1 MYWILKLAWKN
12 MWRNRNRTLITMASV
27 FFAVMLSVLASS
39 LKEGVFNN
47 LVKNLVSFYTGY
59 IQIHKKGYWKEQT
72 LEHLLN
78 KDFTAE
84 QKLKNE
90 KNVNFYTPRF
100 ESFALASSGEITKG
114 CLVVGISPESEDG
127 ITGLRNKIIKGSYLT
142 EDDNA
147 VLLSQGL
154 ADRLKTKLNDTL
166 ILIGQGYQGATAAG
180 KYPIKGILKLGAP
193 DLNDK
198 SLFLPLKATQTLFS
212 AENMIT
218 AYVLSVH
225 NTGQLSATTSNL
237 SRQLGNNYE
246 VMTWEEMMPEI
257 KQHIETDTNNMKYI
271 TGILYMLISFG
282 IFGTF
287 LMMMIER
294 KYEMG
299 LLIAIG
305 MKKSLLISTI
315 IIESVL
321 CVFIGCIAGLISSI
335 PLIFYLNRFPLKMG
349 GETAKAY
356 EKFGFEAIFPTSTDP
371 SIFFHQGFTIM
382 AIGLILTC
390 YPVYK
395 IIQLNPVTAMK
406 R

>member
-1 MYWILKLAWKN
+1 
-12 MWRNRNRTLITMASV
+12 MASI
-27 FFAVMLSVLASS
+27 FFAVILSVLASS

-59 IQIHKKGYWKEQT
+59 IQIHNSGYWKEQT
-72 LEHLLN
+72 MEHLLTQSSEIEN
-78 KDFTAE
+78 SI
-84 QKLKNE
+84 QKVKNITY
-90 KNVNFYTPRF
+90 YTPRL
-100 ESFALASSGEITKG
+100 ESFSLVSSGEITKG
-114 CLVVGISPESEDG
+114 CLVIGIVPESENM
-127 ITGLRNKIIKGSYLT
+127 ITGLKKKLIEGTYL
-142 EDDNA
+142 EEKDNA

-154 ADRLKTKLNDTL
+154 AKRLKCKINDTI

-180 KYPIKGILKLGAP
+180 KYRIKGILKLGAP

-198 SLFLPLKATQTLFS
+198 SLYLPLIATQTLFS
-212 AENMIT
+212 AENKIT
-218 AYVLSVH
+218 AYILSVH
-225 NTGQLSATTSNL
+225 QSNRLNESTSQLKKL
-237 SRQLGNNYE
+237 IGKDYE
-246 VMTWEEMMPEI
+246 VMSWEEMMPEI

-305 MKKSLLISTI
+305 MKKSMLISTI

-321 CVFIGCIAGLISSI
+321 CVLIGCLTGLTASI
-335 PLIFYLNRFPLKMG
+335 PLVYYLNRFPLKIG

-371 SIFFHQGFTIM
+371 SIFLNQGIVIL
-382 AIGLILTC
+382 AIGVLLTS

-395 IIQLNPVTAMK
+395 IIRLNPVTAMK